1 MEWLEERTMMRDG
14 RSRVARS
21 LLFITRSTVGT
32 TAAFVGGDEDK
43 GAAAAAFVDDDAD
56 TWFDMEVLLLAIV
69 MMIY

>member
-1 MEWLEERTMMRDG
+1 MRDE
-14 RSRVARS
+14 RPRVLCS

-43 GAAAAAFVDDDAD
+43 GAAAAAFVDDEVD

-69 MMIY
+69 TMIY